1 MASRLL
7 QRPPCLI
14 RSRTL
19 IGAIAGCAV
28 AVASLAAGPRVAIV
42 EPKEGV
48 LIEGPVTVKVEVEP
62 EGGATVEQVIFYV
75 DSKIAYIDRQ
85 PPWEYR
91 FEGAGRFE
99 SHAYKVVA
107 LDSGGAIGEAALRS
121 GGALTGFKSEVS
133 LVVLNVTALD
143 PEGRFVSGLQPAEV
157 AVFEDDT
164 QQTIKDF
171 STETKSLMVGIAIDT
186 SGSMIEKIQRA
197 RDAATTFVR
206 ALAPTDQAFVMS
218 FDSAPQLLQDF
229 TPNQELLSLAIQR
242 TQIGGATVLYDALG
256 LAIERLR
263 DLKGVKRALVVL
275 TDGMDYGSRTKYQD
289 VIALA
294 KRSEVIIY
302 SVGLSGE
309 SIGDLALNQGANQ
322 AATVLKS
329 IAEQT
334 GGFAIFPTNLFG
346 LEEIYRNIAATLRNQ
361 YFITYTSKNQARD
374 GKWRRIDLAC
384 SRPSVARLL
393 HRQGY
398 YAPMQN

>member
-1 MASRLL
+1 
-7 QRPPCLI
+7 
-14 RSRTL
+14 
-19 IGAIAGCAV
+19 
-28 AVASLAAGPRVAIV
+28 
-42 EPKEGV
+42 
-48 LIEGPVTVKVEVEP
+48 
-62 EGGATVEQVIFYV
+62 
-75 DSKIAYIDRQ
+75 
-85 PPWEYR
+85 
-91 FEGAGRFE
+91 
-99 SHAYKVVA
+99 
-107 LDSGGAIGEAALRS
+107 
-121 GGALTGFKSEVS
+121 
-133 LVVLNVTALD
+133 
-143 PEGRFVSGLQPAEV
+143 
-157 AVFEDDT
+157 
-164 QQTIKDF
+164 
-171 STETKSLMVGIAIDT
+171 
-186 SGSMIEKIQRA
+186 
-197 RDAATTFVR
+197 
-206 ALAPTDQAFVMS
+206 MS